1 MRGVWAP
8 LIKLIVFIVVTV
20 LATTVLALLIS
31 NAGASGK
38 NSYQAIFSDAAMLN
52 PGDDVRIAGVRVGQV
67 EKVEIYDQNLAK
79 VSFNVNRERLPKSTQ
94 ISIRYRNLA
103 GLRYVALEKSPGV
116 VTETVGPGY
125 TFQYNPDRH
134 LSSTHPAVNL
144 TELFNGFRPLFQQI
158 TPEDMNKLAETV
170 INVFQNGDGV
180 DMGATIGSLIQQ
192 TAELTNTIADK
203 DAVIGEMITNLTKV
217 LDTVNNNDQ
226 QLTQLLNN
234 TEALVTGLAAQRGSV
249 GSAITSVSNLT
260 TLTGSIL
267 TQTRPSIQQALSG
280 LKVTSDKIAAREGDV
295 NKLLEN
301 LPVKLEKLGRSATF
315 GSWFQFYLCGL
326 DIRAGNGKSTLL
338 SQPLIPLP
346 DINHVLYT
354 SMATRCWADGKV
366 NGEG

>member
-20 LATTVLALLIS
+20 VATSVLALLIANS
-31 NAGASGK
+31 GAAGK

-52 PGDDVRIAGVRVGQV
+52 PGDDVRIAGVRVGAVQD
-67 EKVEIYDQNLAK
+67 VEIYDQNLAK
-79 VSFNVNRERLPKSTQ
+79 VSFNVNRARLPKSTQ
-94 ISIRYRNLA
+94 VSIRYRNLA
-103 GLRYVALEKSPGV
+103 GLRYVALEKGPSDG
-116 VTETVGPGY
+116 EMVGAGY
-125 TFQYNPDRH
+125 TFPYNADRH
-134 LSSTHPAVNL
+134 KSSTHPAVNL

-234 TEALVTGLAAQRGSV
+234 TEALVTGLAAQRDSV

-260 TLTGSIL
+260 SLTGSIL
-267 TQTRPSIQQALSG
+267 SQTRPSIQQGLSG
-280 LKVTSDKIAAREGDV
+280 LKVTSDKIAAREDDV
-295 NKLLEN
+295 NKILEN
-301 LPVKLEKLGRSATF
+301 LPVKLQKLGRSATF

-326 DIRAGNGKSTLL
+326 DIRAGNGKSPLL
-338 SQPLIPLP
+338 SEPLIPLP

-354 SMATRCWADGKV
+354 SAATRCWADGKI

>member
-52 PGDDVRIAGVRVGQV
+52 PGDDVRIAGVRIGQV
-67 EKVEIYDQNLAK
+67 EDVAIHDRNLAK
-79 VSFNVNRERLPKSTQ
+79 VSFNVNRSRLPKSTQ

-103 GLRYVALEKSPGV
+103 GLRYVALEKGPSDG
-116 VTETVGPGY
+116 ETVGPGY
-125 TFQYNPDRH
+125 TFPYNVDRH
-134 LSSTHPAVNL
+134 KSNTHPAVNL

-226 QLTQLLNN
+226 QLTQLLTN
-234 TEALVTGLAAQRGSV
+234 TEALVTGLAAQRDSV

-267 TQTRPSIQQALSG
+267 SQTRPSIQQALSG

-295 NKLLEN
+295 NKILEN
-301 LPVKLEKLGRSATF
+301 LPVKLQKLGRSATF

-326 DIRAGNGKSTLL
+326 DIRAGDGKSALL
-338 SQPLIPLP
+338 SQPMVSLP
-346 DINHVLYT
+346 NINHVLYT
-354 SMATRCWADGKV
+354 SMATRCWADGKI